1 MNEILSNEEI
11 DTLLEM
17 FRSEGGDLETE
28 AAEPE
33 PTMAPIEAPDGRV
46 ISPVDLLKPNRL
58 GREQLRGIDRYFESA
73 GKLLSATISDKLRLD
88 TRCDCVA
95 VEQQRFSSWLD
106 QLPGPVSI
114 YVLNMEPFRQPCLL
128 TVSTSLLYG
137 AVDRIL
143 GGSGKV
149 TKVPKDF
156 TAAEH
161 TVAEALVAPCLDRIC
176 EALTEVVELKWSIT
190 NRFCNPSMAQI
201 LPSQDVVLSVYFQ
214 ATGDFL
220 MGDLRLVIPFVAL
233 EPLLERFCRD
243 SVSQLEPGSMRQQVG
258 KTVSDMG
265 IDLAVNL
272 GDSRIRLGQL
282 LRLQPG
288 DVIPLATRFG
298 QPAVVPVMGKPKF
311 TAHLGRIGNRLGA
324 RIADVMGGNQS

>member
-1 MNEILSNEEI
+1 VNEILSNEEI
-11 DTLLEM
+11 DTLLDM
-17 FRSEGGDLETE
+17 FRTEGGAVESE
-28 AAEPE
+28 VREPE
-33 PTMAPIEAPDGRV
+33 PTMGPMEAPDGRV
-46 ISPVDLLKPNRL
+46 ISHIDLLKPNRL
-58 GREQLRGIDRYFESA
+58 GREQLRGIERYFESA

-95 VEQQRFSSWLD
+95 VEQLRFSNWLD

-114 YVLNMEPFRQPCLL
+114 YVVEMAPFSQPCLF

-156 TAAEH
+156 TDAEH
-161 TVAEALVAPCLDRIC
+161 IVAEALVAPCLDRIC
-176 EALTEVVELKWSIT
+176 ESLAEVVELKWKIQ

-201 LPSQDVVLSVYFQ
+201 LPAQDVVMSIYFQ

-220 MGDLRLVIPFVAL
+220 MGDLRLVIPFVGL
-233 EPLLERFCRD
+233 EPLLERFSRD
-243 SVSQLEPGSMRQQVG
+243 SVSQLEPGAMRHKMG
-258 KTVSDMG
+258 ETVSKMEV
-265 IDLAVNL
+265 DLSVHL

-282 LRLQPG
+282 LKLQPG

-298 QPAVVPVMGKPKF
+298 QPAIVPVMGKPKF
-311 TAHLGRIGNRLGA
+311 TAHIGRIGNRMGVQV
-324 RIADVMGGNQS
+324 ADVIGGN